1 MILRIVGKGG
11 RITVIFSKDYWE
23 KEWDALEKQE
33 RRYLRK
39 QKEENPSVIRQKISQ
54 KIPEQLESTLNEAF
68 VKAFALVFEKGTGII
83 EKSYQKNR
91 YEQEYQ
97 DNEAIAAKENNRK
110 SVKAFARQAGR
121 SRAKNLLISGAEG
134 AGLGVLGIGIP
145 DIPIFT
151 AVLLKSIYEIALSYG
166 FSYDSEEEQCFILGI
181 IETSMLRGERLIYS
195 NNWINTEI
203 DSGLP
208 ALEEKQK
215 LIRQAA
221 ESLSAELLHLKFLQ
235 GIPLVGVAGGLAD
248 SLYLKKITE
257 YADLKYRRRF
267 LKGKI

>member
-1 MILRIVGKGG
+1 M
-11 RITVIFSKDYWE
+11 IFSKDYWE
-23 KEWDALEKQE
+23 KEWSALEKQE

-54 KIPEQLESTLNEAF
+54 KIPEQLENTLNEAF
-68 VKAFALVFEKGTGII
+68 IKAFELVFERGTGII
-83 EKSYQKNR
+83 EKTYQKER
-91 YEQEYQ
+91 HELEYQ
-97 DNEAIAAKENNRK
+97 INEETAAREKNRK
-110 SVKAFARQAGR
+110 SIKAFARQAGR

-134 AGLGVLGIGIP
+134 VALGVLGIGIP

-166 FSYDSEEEQCFILGI
+166 FSYESEEEQCFILGI
-181 IETSMLRGERLIYS
+181 IETSMLRGDALIYS

-208 ALEEKQK
+208 ALEERQK

-221 ESLSAELLHLKFLQ
+221 GTLSAEFLHLKSLQ
-235 GIPLVGVAGGLAD
+235 GIPLVGVAGGVAD
-248 SLYLKKITE
+248 SVYLKRITD

-267 LKGKI
+267 LKKKM

>member
-1 MILRIVGKGG
+1 M
-11 RITVIFSKDYWE
+11 IFSTDYWE

-110 SVKAFARQAGR
+110 CKSICTSGWKKQGEKSSDIGCGR
-121 SRAKNLLISGAEG
+121 SGTWGPGNRNS
-134 AGLGVLGIGIP
+134 
-145 DIPIFT
+145 
-151 AVLLKSIYEIALSYG
+151 
-166 FSYDSEEEQCFILGI
+166 
-181 IETSMLRGERLIYS
+181 RYS
-195 NNWINTEI
+195 
-203 DSGLP
+203 DFYSSP
-208 ALEEKQK
+208 A
-215 LIRQAA
+215 
-221 ESLSAELLHLKFLQ
+221 
-235 GIPLVGVAGGLAD
+235 
-248 SLYLKKITE
+248 
-257 YADLKYRRRF
+257 
-267 LKGKI
+267 